1 MPGATP
7 TPESN
12 GNNLSDNQVSKDS
25 TRPSDPTASAHSKL
39 KENEVAC
46 INGKSDADGTA
57 AGSNST
63 SSPIEN
69 GKKSTHSDVILIF
82 L

>member
-1 MPGATP
+1 MPGATL

-12 GNNLSDNQVSKDS
+12 GNNLSDHQASEDS
-25 TRPSDPTASAHSKL
+25 TRPSDPTSSAHAKL
-39 KENEVAC
+39 KENEVAW
-46 INGKSDADGTA
+46 
-57 AGSNST
+57 
-63 SSPIEN
+63 PIEN